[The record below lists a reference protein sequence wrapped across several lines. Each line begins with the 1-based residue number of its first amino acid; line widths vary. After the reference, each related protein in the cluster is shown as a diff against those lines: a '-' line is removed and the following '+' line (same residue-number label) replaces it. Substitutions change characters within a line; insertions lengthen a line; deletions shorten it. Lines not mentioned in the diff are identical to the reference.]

1 MSQHWIK
8 VKKLIPDAHMPELG
22 TPGAAGADLYA
33 CMDTDCAAIAPG
45 SILKIGTGLAVE
57 IPPGYFGA
65 IFARSGLS
73 TKKGLRPGNCVG
85 VIDSDYRGE
94 IIVALRNDSRF
105 DQLITNG
112 ERIAQLVIIPCV
124 SPIFVEEEELSDTER
139 GDGGF
144 GSTGVK

>member
-1 MSQHWIK
+1 
-8 VKKLIPDAHMPELG
+8 MPELG

-33 CMDTDCAAIAPG
+33 RMKTDGQSIPPG
-45 SILKIGTGLAVE
+45 GIVKIGTGIALE

-94 IIVALRNDSRF
+94 IIVALRNDTKY
-105 DQLITNG
+105 DQYVANG
-112 ERIAQLVIIPCV
+112 ERIAQLLILPCV
-124 SPIFVEEEELSDTER
+124 SPIFIEAEELSDTER
-139 GDGGF
+139 GAGGF
-144 GSTGVK
+144 GSTGTK